1 MLCANCSV
9 TTNYGVPVNSL
20 AVLDCWIGTETTWA
34 PHDKNHLLLSV
45 FKLLLQMWVEL
56 LLAHHLLV
64 HHLLLL
70 ARVHHLL
77 LLAGVHHL
85 LLLAR
90 VHHLLLLTGV
100 NHLLLLARL
109 HHLLLLAS
117 VHHLL
122 LLARVHHL
130 LLVRLLHL
138 RLCNSVLRLDQ
149 IVRCLNLLH
158 LHILILSH
166 YYLAHTYL
174 SRTIQCCAARKT
186 ESTCLSL
193 GVSTNRTIHLVHFN
207 SHNI

>member
-1 MLCANCSV
+1 MLCANCSE

-20 AVLDCWIGTETTWA
+20 TVLDCWIGTETTWA
-34 PHDKNHLLLSV
+34 PHDKDHLLLSV

-90 VHHLLLLTGV
+90 VHHLLLL
-100 NHLLLLARL
+100 
-109 HHLLLLAS
+109 
-117 VHHLL
+117 
-122 LLARVHHL
+122 ARVHHL

-158 LHILILSH
+158 LHVLILSH

-174 SRTIQCCAARKT
+174 SRTIQCCAARNT

-207 SHNI
+207 SYNI

>member
-77 LLAGVHHL
+77 L
-85 LLLAR
+85 
-90 VHHLLLLTGV
+90 
-100 NHLLLLARL
+100 
-109 HHLLLLAS
+109 
-117 VHHLL
+117 
-122 LLARVHHL
+122 
-130 LLVRLLHL
+130 VRLLHL

-158 LHILILSH
+158 LHVLILSH

-174 SRTIQCCAARKT
+174 SRTIQCCAARNT

-207 SHNI
+207 SYNI

>member
-90 VHHLLLLTGV
+90 VHHLLLL
-100 NHLLLLARL
+100 
-109 HHLLLLAS
+109 AS

-158 LHILILSH
+158 LHVLILSH

-174 SRTIQCCAARKT
+174 SRPIQCCAARKT

-207 SHNI
+207 SYNI